1 MNLSPRQRR
10 RARDSVTIDGRKLT
24 AARTKA
30 GLTQVQLAGLADLS
44 QTYVSYL
51 EIGDR
56 DRVSADAHKRLCEAL
71 GVSDTALLAHPPTKD
86 TP

>member
-1 MNLSPRQRR
+1 MNTSPRQRR

-24 AARTKA
+24 AARNKA
-30 GLTQVQLAGLADLS
+30 ALTQVQLADLADLS

-56 DRVSADAHKRLCEAL
+56 DRISTDAHKRLCAAL
-71 GVSDTALLAHPPTKD
+71 GVSDTALLADPT
-86 TP
+86 P